1 MVAAELGA
9 DYVMFGE
16 LEERRY
22 PPSFEAVIERVA
34 WWAEVFEVPC
44 VGYAG
49 GMDEVAPLA
58 TAGAEFV
65 ALRDWIFWH
74 ERGPATAGGA
84 AGAGGDPRMRRARP
98 LSRVVLSTLA
108 SALVVASAGAQTPP
122 MPPALVPSAPISAA
136 PVGSGAQ
143 VTPPAPRSEAQ
154 SLTPPAPRA
163 PEPAIK
169 ERPKPRPQPAA
180 RPIPPPA
187 ANAPAPVPAVEAF
200 PGATS
205 PAAPAATSREV
216 DVAYGAYQRGYYL
229 TAFIQATKR
238 IEAQGDMR
246 SMTLLGELYA
256 NGFGMPQDD
265 KKAAEWYRLAAER
278 GDREAM
284 FALA

>member
-1 MVAAELGA
+1 GVVG
-9 DYVMFGE
+9 G
-16 LEERRY
+16 
-22 PPSFEAVIERVA
+22 RVR
-34 WWAEVFEVPC
+34 
-44 VGYAG
+44 G
-49 GMDEVAPLA
+49 
-58 TAGAEFV
+58 
-65 ALRDWIFWH
+65 ALRGLCRRH
-74 ERGPATAGGA
+74 GRGRTARDSRRRIRRARRLDLWARARPSDGGRGGGGP
-84 AGAGGDPRMRRARP
+84 AGAGGDPRMRRARH

-200 PGATS
+200 PGATT
-205 PAAPAATSREV
+205 PAAPAATSREA
-216 DVAYGAYQRGYYL
+216 DVAHGACQRGYYL

-284 FALA
+284 FALAMFRLVGRAGSANREEAA